1 MLLTRYPCFSVPD
14 PPSCHQK
21 NIKLH
26 LYVIQVNNNIL
37 DDEDQGDVIGE
48 YTPDVLVTEF
58 VSTPLFVTTY

>member
-1 MLLTRYPCFSVPD
+1 MFYCTR
-14 PPSCHQK
+14 PPVVTK

-26 LYVIQVNNNIL
+26 LYVIQVNNSIL

-58 VSTPLFVTTY
+58 VSMPLFATTY